1 MIRTK
6 VAYSKVLW
14 SFKLKKGMTNEKACD
29 NYFSRCLYFAKGIN
43 DQYYS
48 Q

>member
-14 SFKLKKGMTNEKACD
+14 SIKIKKGMTDEKTYD
-29 NYFSRCLYFAKGIN
+29 DHFSRCLYFTKGIN
-43 DQYYS
+43 YQYYS